1 MYLFN
6 LLAEPTKGNIVPLI
20 VMGVLIVAFIVMQI
34 ISGKQRKKQMEE
46 DQKKKD
52 SLCPGAKVL
61 TIGGISGEVVSVDN
75 ENNTFVLQSAGSQ
88 ILFDKRAIYTME
100 IPASAKK
107 VEETKEE
114 NK

>member
-6 LLAEPTKGNIVPLI
+6 LLADTTKGNGIIPLI

-34 ISGKQRKKQMEE
+34 VSGKQRKKQMEE

-61 TIGGISGEVVSVDN
+61 TIGGISGEVIIDPTEDVIKEAINKTQYFYYSYIIG
-75 ENNTFVLQSAGSQ
+75 T
-88 ILFDKRAIYTME
+88 IL
-100 IPASAKK
+100 
-107 VEETKEE
+107 
-114 NK
+114 